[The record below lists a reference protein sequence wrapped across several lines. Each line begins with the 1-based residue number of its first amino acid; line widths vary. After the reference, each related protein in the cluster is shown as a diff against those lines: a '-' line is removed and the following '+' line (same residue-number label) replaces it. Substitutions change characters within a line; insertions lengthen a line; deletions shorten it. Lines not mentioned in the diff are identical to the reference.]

1 MKTKN
6 RLGKPVY
13 KKLRSSIDK
22 SIMIPIV
29 KKTWNSMNFSLW
41 DSVSESI
48 RDSINNSTKWDVEL

>member
-13 KKLRSSIDK
+13 KKLWPSIDK